1 LYVVLTF
8 NTDAGK
14 TPIYLSFNDLVSY
27 TIDAAKEQLWAELQ
41 KYVDETKEDLQK
53 YVDESTEELQK
64 YIDETKE
71 ELNNSTDLK
80 ASKVKENN
88 TKDKIAILTA
98 EGDL

>member
-1 LYVVLTF
+1 
-8 NTDAGK
+8 
-14 TPIYLSFNDLVSY
+14 VSY
-27 TIDAAKEQLWAELQ
+27 TIDAAKEQLWAE
-41 KYVDETKEDLQK
+41 VQK

-64 YIDETKE
+64 YIDEIKE
-71 ELNNSTDLK
+71 ELSNSTDLK